1 MWDDE
6 QPSHP
11 EGTTVSAKL
20 APMEGGA
27 EKQRMNNRVRH
38 TAEQPRLLFSDLI
51 DVAMAQELM
60 DGYYA
65 VTGIPTGI
73 IDGEGNVW
81 TATGWLDIC
90 TKFHRINPVTAARCR
105 ESDTYIAHHLQ
116 SGKPYVSYRCAHGLT
131 DVASPVVV
139 AGQHVAQVMTGQ
151 FFLDQPDL
159 AFFRSQAHAFGFDE
173 EAYLRALAQVPVITE
188 EKLDAIMKF
197 LGKLAQFLADMGYK
211 RLKEL
216 EAQEALQEAHA
227 SLERKVEERTA
238 ELKAAKEA
246 AEAAN
251 KAKSVFLANISHEL
265 RTPMNAI
272 LGYSQLMQRD
282 RSLSP
287 EQLEYLHTIN
297 RSGENLL
304 ALINDV
310 LEISKIEARRITL
323 EPHTFPIRALFH
335 DIEAMFRVR
344 TNAKGLWFELS
355 GVDDLPSHVMTDEN
369 KLRQVLVNLLGNAVK
384 FTQEGGITVRVAVR
398 GDASEDMRLVVEV
411 EDTGPGI
418 AEVEQEK
425 AFQYFEQTASG
436 RQAQSGSGLGL
447 SISREYARMMGGDIT
462 LVSREREGSTFR
474 MEIGVRAPDELD
486 GREQSRPLRVAA
498 LKQGQS
504 VPRILVVD
512 DKGENRTAL
521 VRLLETVGFLVREA
535 ANGLEAVQLFEAWRP
550 HLIWMDIRMP
560 VMDGLE
566 ATRRIK
572 ATEAGRSTVIAAITA
587 SAWVEER
594 EPILAAGC
602 DELVLKP
609 YREQE
614 IFDVMARRLGVVYLY
629 DEEVRGDQA
638 RGADDDLKPEELAAA
653 LTPELRE
660 ELHRAV
666 LRLNTA
672 RTEEVIHRIAERSA
686 AVGALLKRLAEDLA
700 YERLLALTEDG
711 GAHRENIT

>member
-1 MWDDE
+1 MTA
-6 QPSHP
+6 
-11 EGTTVSAKL
+11 GRI
-20 APMEGGA
+20 GA
-27 EKQRMNNRVRH
+27 ERMNRQGRYR
-38 TAEQPRLLFSDLI
+38 AEQPRLLFSDLI

-90 TKFHRINPVTAARCR
+90 TKFHRVNPVTAERCR
-105 ESDTYIAHHLQ
+105 ESDTYIAHHLT

-131 DVASPVVV
+131 DVASPIVV

-151 FFLDQPDL
+151 LFLEEPDVD
-159 AFFRSQAHAFGFDE
+159 FFREQAHTYGFDE

-211 RLKEL
+211 RLKEM
-216 EAQEALQEAHA
+216 EAQEALQEAHV

-251 KAKSVFLANISHEL
+251 SAKSVFLANISHEL

-272 LGYSQLMQRD
+272 LGYSQLMRRD

-287 EQLEYLHTIN
+287 EQLEYLNTIN
-297 RSGENLL
+297 RSGEHLL

-310 LEISKIEARRITL
+310 LEISKVEARRITL
-323 EPHTFPIRALFH
+323 EPLVVDIHALFH
-335 DIEAMFRVR
+335 DIENMFRVR
-344 TNAKGLWFELS
+344 MNAKGLLLQLT
-355 GVDDLPSHVMTDEN
+355 GVDDLPRHLVADEK
-369 KLRQVLVNLLGNAVK
+369 KLRQIVVNLLGNAVK
-384 FTQEGGITVRVAVR
+384 FTEEGGIAVR
-398 GDASEDMRLVVEV
+398 AAVMGDAVDDMRLVVEV

-418 AEVEQEK
+418 AEDEQEK

-436 RQAQSGSGLGL
+436 RRAQSGSGLGL

-462 LVSREREGSTFR
+462 VVSREGEGSVFR
-474 MEIGVRAPDELD
+474 MEIGVSSPGGGES
-486 GREQSRPLRVAA
+486 RERSRPLRVNA
-498 LKQGQS
+498 LKPGQF

-512 DKGENRTAL
+512 DKAENRTAL
-521 VRLLETVGFLVREA
+521 VRLLETVGFQVREA
-535 ANGLEAVQLFEAWRP
+535 TNGLEAIRLFEEWQP
-550 HLIWMDIRMP
+550 HFIWMDIRMP

-566 ATRRIK
+566 ATRRIRES
-572 ATEAGRSTVIAAITA
+572 EAGKNTAIAAITA

-614 IFDVMARRLGVVYLY
+614 IFDVMARYLGVAYCY
-629 DEEVRGDQA
+629 DEEREGGVGGND
-638 RGADDDLKPEELAAA
+638 GELKPEELTAA
-653 LTPELRE
+653 LTSELRE
-660 ELHRAV
+660 ELHTAV

-672 RTEEVIHRIAERSA
+672 RTLEVIDRIAERNA
-686 AVGALLKRLAEDLA
+686 AVGALLRTLAYDLA
-700 YERLLALTEDG
+700 YERLLTLTEDG
-711 GAHRENIT
+711 GPHRENIT

>member
-1 MWDDE
+1 
-6 QPSHP
+6 
-11 EGTTVSAKL
+11 
-20 APMEGGA
+20 
-27 EKQRMNNRVRH
+27 MNKRGRH
-38 TAEQPRLLFSDLI
+38 TAEQPRLRFSDLI

-73 IDGEGNVW
+73 IDGEGKVW

-90 TKFHRINPVTAARCR
+90 TKFHRINPLTAERCR
-105 ESDTYIAHHLQ
+105 ESDTYIAHHLT
-116 SGKPYVSYRCAHGLT
+116 SGKSYVSYCCAHGLT
-131 DVASPVVV
+131 DVASPIVV

-151 FFLDQPDL
+151 FFLEEPDVE
-159 AFFRSQAHAFGFDE
+159 FFRNQAREFGFDE
-173 EAYLRALAQVPVITE
+173 EAYIRALAQVPVITE

-211 RLKEL
+211 RLKEM

-227 SLERKVEERTA
+227 SLERKVAERTA
-238 ELKAAKEA
+238 EITAAKEA

-251 KAKSVFLANISHEL
+251 RAKSVFLANISHEL

-287 EQLEYLHTIN
+287 ERMEYLNTIN
-297 RSGENLL
+297 RSGEHLL

-310 LEISKIEARRITL
+310 LEISKVEARRVTL
-323 EPHTFPIRALFH
+323 ELLVVDIRALLH
-335 DIEAMFRVR
+335 DIESMFRVR
-344 TNAKGLWFELS
+344 TNAKGLLFQFS
-355 GVDDLPSHVMTDEN
+355 GVDGLPRHLITDEK

-384 FTQEGGITVRVAVR
+384 FTDEGSIAVRVELQEGT
-398 GDASEDMRLVVEV
+398 DDDMRLTVEV
-411 EDTGPGI
+411 EDSGPGI
-418 AEVEQEK
+418 AENELDK
-425 AFQYFEQTASG
+425 LFQYFEQTASG
-436 RQAQSGSGLGL
+436 RQTQSGSGLGL

-462 LVSREREGSTFR
+462 LVSREGEGSRFR
-474 MEIGVRAPDELD
+474 MEISVRGTNEADDRELIK
-486 GREQSRPLRVAA
+486 PLRVTA
-498 LKQGQS
+498 LKPDQS
-504 VPRILVVD
+504 IPRILVAD
-512 DKGENRTAL
+512 DKAENRTPL
-521 VRLLETVGFLVREA
+521 VRLLETVGFQVREA
-535 ANGLEAVQLFEAWRP
+535 ANGLEAIQLFEGWKP

-572 ATEAGRSTVIAAITA
+572 ATEAGKATVIAAITA
-587 SAWVEER
+587 SAWVEEQ

-614 IFDVMARRLGVVYLY
+614 LFDVMARRLGVEYLF
-629 DEEVRGDQA
+629 EQEPQA
-638 RGADDDLKPEELAAA
+638 DRADGADDELKPEQ
-653 LTPELRE
+653 LTATLPHELRE
-660 ELHRAV
+660 ELHTAV

-672 RTEEVIHRIAERSA
+672 RTMEVIDRIAERN
-686 AVGALLKRLAEDLA
+686 AVVGSLLRRLAEDLA
-700 YERLLALTEDG
+700 YERLLALTEDAG
-711 GAHRENIT
+711 PHREYIT

>member
-1 MWDDE
+1 MNNHGTQTVE
-6 QPSHP
+6 QP
-11 EGTTVSAKL
+11 
-20 APMEGGA
+20 
-27 EKQRMNNRVRH
+27 
-38 TAEQPRLLFSDLI
+38 LLRFSDLI

-73 IDGEGNVW
+73 IDGEGHVW

-90 TKFHRINPVTAARCR
+90 TKFHRINPETAKLCR
-105 ESDTYIAHHLQ
+105 ESDTYIAHHLHTGQ
-116 SGKPYVSYRCAHGLT
+116 PYVSYCCAHGLT
-131 DVASPVVV
+131 DVASPIVV

-151 FFLDQPDL
+151 LFLEEPDVE
-159 AFFRSQAHAFGFDE
+159 FFREQAHRYGFDE
-173 EAYLRALAQVPVITE
+173 QAYLRALAQVPVITG

-197 LGKLAQFLADMGYK
+197 LGKLAQFLADMGYR

-238 ELKAAKEA
+238 ELMAAKEA

-251 KAKSVFLANISHEL
+251 RAKSVFLANISHEL

-282 RSLSP
+282 RTVRP
-287 EQLEYLHTIN
+287 EHREYLNTIN

-310 LEISKIEARRITL
+310 LEISKIEARRVMLESHPFNICTL
-323 EPHTFPIRALFH
+323 LR
-335 DIEAMFRVR
+335 DIEAMFRVK
-344 TNAKGLWFELS
+344 TNAKGLQLELY
-355 GVDDLPSHVMTDEN
+355 GVDDAPRHVVTDEN
-369 KLRQVLVNLLGNAVK
+369 KLRQVLINLLGNAVK
-384 FTQEGGITVRVAVR
+384 FTDEGGIAVRVAVK
-398 GDASEDMRLVVEV
+398 GGAADGMRLIVEV
-411 EDTGPGI
+411 EDTGSGM
-418 AEVEQEK
+418 AGDELEK

-436 RQAQSGSGLGL
+436 KRAQTGSGLGL

-462 LVSREREGSTFR
+462 VTSSVGKGSTFCV
-474 MEIGVRAPDELD
+474 EIGVKVAGESDFTETAK
-486 GREQSRPLRVAA
+486 PLLVAG
-498 LKQGQS
+498 LKPGQTI
-504 VPRILVVD
+504 PRILVVD
-512 DKGENRTAL
+512 DKTENRTAL
-521 VRLLETVGFLVREA
+521 VKLLEMTGFNVWEA
-535 ANGLEAVQLFEAWRP
+535 SNGLEAVERFEQWRP

-572 ATEAGRSTVIAAITA
+572 ATEAGKSVIIAALTA

-609 YREQE
+609 YREQD
-614 IFDVMARRLGVVYLY
+614 IFDVMAKHLGVEYLY
-629 DEEVRGDQA
+629 ETEAPSETAG
-638 RGADDDLKPEELAAA
+638 GSETELTPGQVSAA
-653 LTPELRE
+653 LTDHMCK
-660 ELHRAV
+660 ELHSAV
-666 LRLNTA
+666 LRLNIAQTV
-672 RTEEVIHRIAERSA
+672 EVIDRVALRDA
-686 AVGALLKRLAEDLA
+686 AVGAVLKKLANNLE
-700 YERLLALTEDG
+700 YERLLALTENTGD
-711 GAHRENIT
+711 HRETVT